1 MEWSGGQE
9 HESAAHVLVETWTQ
23 QLGPDAHARRRA
35 REQRTDGHS
44 LAYNWWRRKDDLV
57 AHVAR
62 FAATPLVEMLAMPQE
77 AFRRLIGA
85 ALWREEFNRRLMACT
100 THARVAVLAEDL
112 SSMAQ
117 EDQLFNAGRGS
128 FSGAPNLRYIDS
140 KHHARLLAMARLG
153 LLPLEKETG
162 QRGAAARATVSARV

>member
-1 MEWSGGQE
+1 MHTLERQY
-9 HESAAHVLVETWTQ
+9 
-23 QLGPDAHARRRA
+23 
-35 REQRTDGHS
+35 REQRTD
-44 LAYNWWRRKDDLV
+44 LV
-57 AHVAR
+57 PHVAR
-62 FAATPLVEMLAMPQE
+62 CAPTTPAEMRAITRG
-77 AFRRLIGA
+77 AFRRLCGA